1 MDEKIRLSIGVR
13 LREERERLGMSQTA
27 FAELGDVS
35 LRAEQDWERGNSAP
49 KADFLA
55 VAATHGVDVLYVL
68 TGQRTPKPT
77 ASLSQEQQALLD
89 NYDHADEEG
98 RAAARR
104 VLSSLAKQ
112 KVG

>member
-1 MDEKIRLSIGVR
+1 MEEEIRLSIGAR
-13 LREERERLGMSQTA
+13 LREERERLNLSQTA
-27 FAELGDVS
+27 FAELGGVS

-55 VAATHGVDVLYVL
+55 IAAKEGVDVLYVL
-68 TGQRTPKPT
+68 TGQRMPVATDT
-77 ASLSQEQQALLD
+77 LNEEQKALLD

-112 KVG
+112 KTG